1 MWLEYIMWIF
11 WYGIIAL
18 SIFTILAIGCCII
31 AAMVYG
37 MCSLM
42 EYLNKKGYHG

>member
-1 MWLEYIMWIF
+1 MWLEYITWIF

-18 SIFTILAIGCCII
+18 FIFAALVIGCCII

>member
-11 WYGIIAL
+11 WYAIIAL
-18 SIFTILAIGCCII
+18 SIFVILVVSCCII
-31 AAMVYG
+31 AAVIYG

>member
-1 MWLEYIMWIF
+1 MWLEYIMWIL
-11 WYGIIAL
+11 WYGFIAL
-18 SIFTILAIGCCII
+18 FIFTALVIGCIII

-42 EYLNKKGYHG
+42 EYLDRKGYS

>member
-18 SIFTILAIGCCII
+18 FIFATLVIGCCII
-31 AAMVYG
+31 ATMVYG